1 MPARTVSSH
10 ISSCNFREKRKALV
24 VGPPSHFLFLM
35 CLIIFTTSTIQIMA
49 IIKSPKT
56 NISVLPQISI
66 IGTIIIASK
75 SMMPI
80 MNNNVITLSPSFHYR
95 PCRFRENEKNMA
107 TSSLSAILRWFPVSW
122 SSKASIRLS
131 PFLIIPPVIYA
142 KKKSPCHSGGGFS
155 NAVINRLKAY
165 TRISFPLPC
174 APEKYLKS

>member
-1 MPARTVSSH
+1 MGLSYY
-10 ISSCNFREKRKALV
+10 
-24 VGPPSHFLFLM
+24 FLFLM

-49 IIKSPKT
+49 IIKSPKI
-56 NISVLPQISI
+56 NISVPPQIST

-75 SMMPI
+75 SIIPI

-95 PCRFRENEKNMA
+95 PCRFREKKERMA

-131 PFLIIPPVIYA
+131 PFLIIPHVIYA

-155 NAVINRLKAY
+155 NVVISRLKAY
-165 TRISFPLPC
+165 TRISFPPPY
-174 APEKYLKS
+174 APEKYQKS

>member
-1 MPARTVSSH
+1 MGLSYY
-10 ISSCNFREKRKALV
+10 
-24 VGPPSHFLFLM
+24 FLFLM

-49 IIKSPKT
+49 IIKSPKI

-75 SMMPI
+75 SIMPI

-95 PCRFRENEKNMA
+95 PCRFREKEKNMA

-131 PFLIIPPVIYA
+131 PFLIIACVFYA

-155 NAVINRLKAY
+155 NVIFASDSRPFCRSI
-165 TRISFPLPC
+165 RIPIYFGVPSIIPVKGFILSHFRYSFCVVPRQ
-174 APEKYLKS
+174 YG